1 MKRIIAAHAHALE
14 DKAVRR
20 TAILQAANLLFAAGD
35 GDLPTAAKIASAT
48 GLAKGTVYLYFQT
61 KEEIFAALLLQKW
74 GGVMEESR
82 ALLQMTKG
90 PRAAKVGAFLTALV
104 AHLEGRPEILRLD
117 ALGYGVVERNMS
129 RDVLTAHKAE
139 FMMRLETTGS
149 VIDVALRIPE
159 GRGIQLLMR
168 TYALTRGLWQSYQH
182 TEETLSAG
190 VVVSQRLVAN
200 TFGVE
205 LREALTEYW
214 RGALSMEADRALLQ
228 SCGGRVKMG

>member
-1 MKRIIAAHAHALE
+1 MKKNIAAHAHALE
-14 DKAVRR
+14 DKAARR
-20 TAILQAANLLFAAGD
+20 TAILQAANRLFAVGD
-35 GDLPTAAKIASAT
+35 GNLPTAAEIASAT

-74 GGVMEESR
+74 VGVMDESQ
-82 ALLQMTKG
+82 ALLQTTKG
-90 PRAAKVGAFLTALV
+90 TRATKVSAFLTALV
-104 AHLEGRPEILRLD
+104 AYLENQPEILRLD
-117 ALGYGVVERNMS
+117 ALGYGVLERNMS
-129 RDVLTAHKAE
+129 RDVLTAHKTE
-139 FMMRLETTGS
+139 FITRLEMTGT
-149 VIDVALRIPE
+149 VIDGALRIAE

-200 TFGVE
+200 SFSVE

-214 RGALSMEADRALLQ
+214 RGALSTDANRYRQ
-228 SCGGRVKMG
+228 P